1 MLSQEKIFLVQMLIE
16 LYIEKIQ
23 LVQPMQKTS
32 KGTYTT

>member
-1 MLSQEKIFLVQMLIE
+1 MLSQEKVYLVQMFIE
-16 LYIEKIQ
+16 LYVEKIQ